1 MVTQTRRVSAD
12 DWREIDVSATQ
23 PAEILGNATIYLC
36 NAYPFIMNGV
46 LRQTPERR
54 AAEILCALK
63 DVIELAN
70 WDCKWETKS

>member
-1 MVTQTRRVSAD
+1 MGTQRN
-12 DWREIDVSATQ
+12 
-23 PAEILGNATIYLC
+23 PAEILGNASIRLGE
-36 NAYPFIMNGV
+36 AYPFIKGDV

-70 WDCKWETKS
+70 WDVDYEATR